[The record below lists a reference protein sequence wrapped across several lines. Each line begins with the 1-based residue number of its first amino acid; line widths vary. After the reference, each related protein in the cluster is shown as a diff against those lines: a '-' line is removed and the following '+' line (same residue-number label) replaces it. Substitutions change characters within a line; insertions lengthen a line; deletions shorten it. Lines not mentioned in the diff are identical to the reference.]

1 MSLALD
7 LGVIIIVLLT
17 VIVCFKRG
25 FAKTVLG
32 LLSNI
37 VSVVGAFILGTSLS
51 DLIYSGLIKDNIIDS
66 LSSSINSNLSTTTST
81 VEEQTSALPDYIQS
95 ILSLFGYSTDTVN
108 RNIDTMVE
116 TQSNNIASAVE
127 SAIGPVITAIISF
140 FLVIIL
146 FFILR
151 FITARLSKLIAGV
164 MEVPVLHTVNRILGG
179 LVGILDG
186 LVIVYFLTAIVIIVV
201 PVVTGG
207 AVSYFDFGVMAEE
220 TVLFRL
226 FYDHNIVTGIL
237 NSIPSVF

>member
-7 LGVIIIVLLT
+7 IGVIIIVLLT
-17 VIVCFKRG
+17 IIVCFKRG

-37 VSVVGAFILGTSLS
+37 VSIVGAFVLGTSLS
-51 DLIYSGLIKDNIIDS
+51 DLIYSGLIKDNIIES
-66 LSSSINSNLSTTTST
+66 LSSSINSNLSTSTSS
-81 VEEQTSALPDYIQS
+81 VSGQASELPDYVNS
-95 ILSLFGYSTDTVN
+95 ILSLFGYSADTVN
-108 RNIDTMVE
+108 KNIDTMVE

-127 SAIGPVITAIISF
+127 SAIGPVITAILSF

-146 FFILR
+146 FIILR
-151 FITARLSKLIAGV
+151 FITAKISKLIAGV

-186 LVIVYFLTAIVIIVV
+186 LVVVYFLTAIVIIVV
-201 PVVTGG
+201 PIVTGG
-207 AVSYFDFGVMAEE
+207 AISYFEFGVMAED
-220 TVLFRL
+220 TMLFKL

-237 NSIPSVF
+237 NSIPSIF

>member
-7 LGVIIIVLLT
+7 LGVIVTVILT

-37 VSVVGAFILGTSLS
+37 ISVVGAFVLGTSLS
-51 DLIYSGLIKDNIIDS
+51 DLIYSCLIKDNIINS
-66 LSSSINSNLSTTTST
+66 LSNSINSNLSTTSKT
-81 VEEQTSALPDYIQS
+81 VGETASGLPDYIQS
-95 ILSLFGYSTDTVN
+95 ILSLFGYSADTVN
-108 RNIDTMVE
+108 KNIDTVV
-116 TQSNNIASAVE
+116 QSQSDNIASAVE
-127 SAIGPVITAIISF
+127 SVIGPIITAIISF

-151 FITARLSKLIAGV
+151 FITAKVSKLIAGV
-164 MEVPVLHTVNRILGG
+164 MEIPVLHTVNRLLGG

-186 LVIVYFLTAIVIIVV
+186 IVIVYFLTAIVIIVV
-201 PVVTGG
+201 PIVTGG
-207 AVSYFDFGVMAEE
+207 AISYFDFGVMAEN
-220 TVLFRL
+220 TVLFKL
-226 FYDHNIVTGIL
+226 FYDNNIVTGIL

>member
-17 VIVCFKRG
+17 IVVCFKRG

-37 VSVVGAFILGTSLS
+37 ISVVGAFILGTSLS

-66 LSSSINSNLSTTTST
+66 LSSSINSNLSTTSST
-81 VEEQTSALPDYIQS
+81 ANEQTSALPDYIQS

-108 RNIDTMVE
+108 QNIDTMVE

-146 FFILR
+146 FFIFR

-164 MEVPVLHTVNRILGG
+164 MEVPVLHTVNRLLGG

-207 AVSYFDFGVMAEE
+207 AISYFDFGVMAEK

>member
-37 VSVVGAFILGTSLS
+37 ISVVGAFILGTSLS

-201 PVVTGG
+201 PVLTGG